1 MPVVARDRRP
11 SSGDVIG
18 DAGASPRVEDPQL
31 VATADRIAL
40 MVGKKT
46 IWKANYDGGT
56 QATLAPESERRHALG
71 PELEIYH
78 QGARVLALR
87 CASVIDR
94 DALVNDNRL
103 FELKAC
109 ESRGVRWAGD
119 VQAVSLLRQWLA
131 TGLEAA
137 AAGGAGSGG
146 GGGGEMLRVR
156 AASQVPLGLTIA
168 SANVL
173 AAEPEGDSPS
183 FRRYA

>member
-1 MPVVARDRRP
+1 M
-11 SSGDVIG
+11 
-18 DAGASPRVEDPQL
+18 
-31 VATADRIAL
+31 
-40 MVGKKT
+40 
-46 IWKANYDGGT
+46 
-56 QATLAPESERRHALG
+56 
-71 PELEIYH
+71 
-78 QGARVLALR
+78 LALR

-94 DALVNDNRL
+94 DALVLAIRL
-103 FELKAC
+103 FALKAC
-109 ESRGVRWAGD
+109 ERRGVRWAGD

-137 AAGGAGSGG
+137 GAGSGGGSG

>member
-1 MPVVARDRRP
+1 MLA
-11 SSGDVIG
+11 
-18 DAGASPRVEDPQL
+18 PRVRL
-31 VATADRIAL
+31 RAR
-40 MVGKKT
+40 
-46 IWKANYDGGT
+46 
-56 QATLAPESERRHALG
+56 ERRHALG
-71 PELEIYH
+71 PELEIHH

-87 CASVIDR
+87 CASVIER
-94 DALVNDNRL
+94 DALVLAIRL
-103 FELKAC
+103 FALKAC
-109 ESRGVRWAGD
+109 ERRGVRWAGD

-137 AAGGAGSGG
+137 TAG

-173 AAEPEGDSPS
+173 AAEPEGDSTS